1 VKASVTSIRN
11 PLISDLQKM
20 AEYVL
25 DGATV
30 WEGAVLLHE
39 EDGQV
44 SITAAG
50 VSPLMLLA
58 WLELAKGTVLQGI
71 IGDGE

>member
-1 VKASVTSIRN
+1 MKASVTSIRN

-25 DGATV
+25 DGAPI

-50 VSPLMLLA
+50 VSPLILLA